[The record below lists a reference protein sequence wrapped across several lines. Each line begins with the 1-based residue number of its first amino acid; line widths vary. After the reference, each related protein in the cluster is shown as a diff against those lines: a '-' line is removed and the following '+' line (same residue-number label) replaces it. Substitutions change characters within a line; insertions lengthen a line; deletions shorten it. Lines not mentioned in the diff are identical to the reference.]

1 MIEMIMKN
9 LFFGLAFLIV
19 GGAAF
24 AQNTVVPNEGL
35 SVRYSPE
42 QIQEWVDNYPQKI
55 EMLNFELQNGFE
67 IVDMTDDKIQN
78 VQALYFMNY
87 QTKSQG
93 EMVETIDGGNF
104 NLFLYHYD
112 RKQNE
117 DTYYRIGNTNQ
128 VLKII
133 SSKKLVK
140 RFNESRN
147 YEK

>member
-1 MIEMIMKN
+1 MIEIIMRN
-9 LFFGLAFLIV
+9 LLFGLAFLV
-19 GGAAF
+19 AGSAAI
-24 AQNTVVPNEGL
+24 AQNTVVPNEAL

-67 IVDMTDDKIQN
+67 IIEMNDAKIQN
-78 VQALYFMNY
+78 LQPLYFMNY

-93 EMVETIDGGNF
+93 EMVETIDSGNF
-104 NLFLYHYD
+104 NLFLYQYD
-112 RKQNE
+112 RKQNH